1 MKSNNQ
7 RLAEAMAK
15 TWTFTGQD
23 KNELRRLKTEVE
35 SDLGQVDPNLLD
47 VYNAKSSPQEVY
59 EKIRELAPPND
70 DDNGDERAG
79 DGAPPHSGRPFST
92 FRAPAARRILC
103 AYGTQYYYGRGSG
116 PWVCVLLGSELTS
129 LISQLFWDRV

>member
-23 KNELRRLKTEVE
+23 KNELRRLRTEVE
-35 SDLGQVDPNLLD
+35 ADLGQVDGNLLD

-70 DDNGDERAG
+70 DENGDERE
-79 DGAPPHSGRPFST
+79 F
-92 FRAPAARRILC
+92 PAFDDEQAMNALAKADLDWNNTR
-103 AYGTQYYYGRGSG
+103 S
-116 PWVCVLLGSELTS
+116 
-129 LISQLFWDRV
+129 

>member
-23 KNELRRLKTEVE
+23 KNELRRLRTEVE
-35 SDLGQVDPNLLD
+35 ADLGQVDGNLLD

-70 DDNGDERAG
+70 DENGDCLLYTSPSPR
-79 DGAPPHSGRPFST
+79 DG
-92 FRAPAARRILC
+92 
-103 AYGTQYYYGRGSG
+103 
-116 PWVCVLLGSELTS
+116 LLSRMPS
-129 LISQLFWDRV
+129 SA